1 MKTSDFEY
9 ILPQELIAQEP
20 IEPRDSSRL
29 MVLNRTDKSIT
40 HRVFN
45 QLADMLISGDVL
57 VFNNSRVLPARIY
70 GKRALTGGNV
80 EILLLKRLTLNTWE
94 VMTKPAKKLKTG
106 EGVEIPKVEVSAT
119 IIQEKEG
126 GIRVMRFSSE
136 EQLFKAGEVPL
147 PPYIHHPLING
158 ERYQTVYSKILGS
171 AAAPTS
177 GLHFTPDL
185 IQTISNKGIE
195 TNYVTLHIG
204 LDTFRPVNTENPL
217 EHAIHTEY
225 GQIDAATAD
234 RINTAKR
241 EGRRIIAVGTSTAR
255 LLEQAAGEPEYSDWV
270 SLYILPGYQ
279 YRVVDALIT
288 NFHLPRSTLL
298 MLVSAFAGKDFIFSA
313 YREAINNHYRFYSFG
328 DAMLIV

>member
-171 AAAPTS
+171 AAAPT
-177 GLHFTPDL
+177 
-185 IQTISNKGIE
+185 
-195 TNYVTLHIG
+195 
-204 LDTFRPVNTENPL
+204 
-217 EHAIHTEY
+217 
-225 GQIDAATAD
+225 
-234 RINTAKR
+234 
-241 EGRRIIAVGTSTAR
+241 
-255 LLEQAAGEPEYSDWV
+255 
-270 SLYILPGYQ
+270 
-279 YRVVDALIT
+279 
-288 NFHLPRSTLL
+288 
-298 MLVSAFAGKDFIFSA
+298 
-313 YREAINNHYRFYSFG
+313 
-328 DAMLIV
+328 